1 MIKKLNKIKKAAVLS
16 PLSLTL
22 AACNSGSNSS
32 TESTAVPVTVAVVD
46 FFRSPEDGGNGH
58 GDKVVYAFNSTST
71 TENEVIEYELRLD
84 LYENP
89 IREILQNESPDII
102 NTSWTVDDIYAESPF
117 VIEFNDAE
125 EGSPLRDILDTGLA
139 VWNNNT
145 TIIASAG
152 NDYQIGAASGPWAL
166 SIFPVVVG
174 ALDDDTGNI
183 AFYSN
188 RGEEVVHFYHSGES
202 NGNLGTSFSAA
213 YVSSMV
219 TDIKNQLPGISE
231 SSVRT
236 LLEKNSEY
244 DLTEGMYIQKLDELT
259 TLDASIDTR
268 VRVEAVFELFE
279 GRNPTQEELD
289 YWVNEIDNNGLDL
302 RQLAHDFAA
311 NGIEEGGVPPIEK
324 MQAFYHFWL
333 GRESEDSEI
342 ADMLLNLADAKKW
355 GPVFDKEIF
364 DEIGPDFAYNCTFNN
379 YEALLTVDIV

>member
-1 MIKKLNKIKKAAVLS
+1 MIS
-16 PLSLTL
+16 PLSLAL
-22 AACNSGSNSS
+22 AACNSSNNTVSN
-32 TESTAVPVTVAVVD
+32 TLPESNGEPITVAVLD
-46 FFRSPEDGGNGH
+46 YFKSQESH

-71 TENEVIEYELRLD
+71 TETEVLEQELRLD

-89 IREILQNESPDII
+89 IREILQNESPDVI
-102 NTSWTVDDIYAESPF
+102 NTSWAVDGIYADAPF
-117 VIEFNDAE
+117 VIAFNDAE
-125 EGSPLRDILDTGLA
+125 EGSPLRDILDTGLDI
-139 VWNNNT
+139 WNNNT
-145 TIIASAG
+145 TIVAAAG
-152 NDYQIGAASGPWAL
+152 NDYLTDSASGPWAL

-174 ALDDDTGNI
+174 ALDSTGNI
-183 AFYSN
+183 ADYSN
-188 RGEEVVHFYHSGES
+188 KGEEVVHFYHLGES
-202 NGNLGTSFSAA
+202 NGYTGTSFSSA

-219 TDIKNQLPGISE
+219 ADIKNQLPGISE

-244 DLTEGMYIQKLDELT
+244 DLTGGMYIQKLDELT
-259 TLDASIDTR
+259 TLDTSIDTR

-279 GRNPTQEELD
+279 GRNPSQEELD

-333 GRESEDSEI
+333 GRESNDSEI
-342 ADMLLNLADAKKW
+342 ADMLVNIADAKNW
-355 GPVFDKEIF
+355 GPVFDKEIL